1 MTDFDPVL
9 KIRELDERLG
19 EVEKTVDV
27 LADEILENPNLV
39 REAPYATTD
48 ASGRG
53 VTLTRSVEAGALSDA
68 VLAALR
74 DAGYDTLEKIR
85 DAFDEELLAISG
97 IGPKTLK
104 QIRTQIG

>member
-27 LADEILENPNLV
+27 LADEVLENP
-39 REAPYATTD
+39 APDATTD

-53 VTLTRSVEAGALSDA
+53 VTLTRSVEAGALGDA